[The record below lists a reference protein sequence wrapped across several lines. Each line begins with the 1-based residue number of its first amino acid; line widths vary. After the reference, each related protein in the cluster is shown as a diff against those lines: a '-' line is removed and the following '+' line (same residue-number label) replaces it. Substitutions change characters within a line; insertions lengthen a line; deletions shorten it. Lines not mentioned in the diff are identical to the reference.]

1 MSGLFERSEVIKNPI
16 KKWGL
21 NKNISPVLY
30 CRLKGSFFMSLI
42 SKPTKTADKARSPEI
57 PKKNMSCEIIANT
70 KQTTD
75 TQIKMP
81 NTE

>member
-1 MSGLFERSEVIKNPI
+1 
-16 KKWGL
+16 
-21 NKNISPVLY
+21 
-30 CRLKGSFFMSLI
+30 MSLI